1 MPSPK
6 RLTRMQVML
15 SEEEMAVVDN
25 FRFEKHMPSRA
36 AAVREILRRGLAA
49 VGFARADAG
58 TSSKQF
64 GVIGD
69 SGQPKR
75 SKAK

>member
-1 MPSPK
+1 MPTSK

-49 VGFARADAG
+49 VGFSRAEAG
-58 TSSKQF
+58 ASSKEF
-64 GVIGD
+64 GVIGE
-69 SGQPKR
+69 SGQSKR
-75 SKAK
+75 AKTG